1 MGANLTLKIN
11 MLQATEKDKLDV
23 INFTNV
29 DSRDYEGMFGG
40 EVTIIKSGETKPFPR
55 FLAYHYAKHLINKM
69 LLAGSGDYGDELQ
82 RKALEDRILG
92 NVSVPAT
99 TTPSVSTPPDEGK
112 TEDVVSEDK
121 LGKEN
126 SEIKG
131 FVGSPEEKENKTK
144 VAKPKKIK
152 IKKEA

>member
-1 MGANLTLKIN
+1 

-29 DSRDYEGMFGG
+29 DNKDYEGMFGG
-40 EVTIIKSGETKPFPR
+40 VVTIIKSGETKPFPR

-69 LLAGSGDYGDELQ
+69 LLAGSGDYGDELK

-92 NVSVPAT
+92 NVSVPVQEEELQEN
-99 TTPSVSTPPDEGK
+99 PNSLN
-112 TEDVVSEDK
+112 TEKEVDADSENK
-121 LGKEN
+121 LGKEG

-131 FVGSPEEKENKTK
+131 FVGVPKKEEKSK